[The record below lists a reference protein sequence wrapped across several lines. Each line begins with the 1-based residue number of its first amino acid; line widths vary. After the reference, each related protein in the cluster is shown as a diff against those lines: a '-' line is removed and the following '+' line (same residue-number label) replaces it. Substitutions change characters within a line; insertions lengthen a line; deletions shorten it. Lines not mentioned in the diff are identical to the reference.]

1 MGPHRIGDNIRGT
14 ICIAARLCGASITVS
29 SFDARA
35 GTQRRSRGSQVRGDR
50 RTAPMLIENLIPLAL
65 VSALIFGV
73 LWIVREARLLRD
85 DR

>member
-1 MGPHRIGDNIRGT
+1 
-14 ICIAARLCGASITVS
+14 
-29 SFDARA
+29 
-35 GTQRRSRGSQVRGDR
+35 
-50 RTAPMLIENLIPLAL
+50 MLIENLIPLAL